1 MFLLE
6 ITDPITTKHRVSVTV
21 VDQGATAVTQ
31 RNTLI
36 QKIIRV
42 VADSEEEAVSRAMA
56 HYKKQGYRVKEANY
70 IGTVTA

>member
-1 MFLLE
+1 MFLFE

-21 VDQGATAVTQ
+21 VDPNATAVTQ
-31 RNTLI
+31 RNALV

-42 VADSEEEAVSRAMA
+42 AADAEEEAVSRAMA
-56 HYKKQGYRVKEANY
+56 YYKKQGYQIKEANY